1 MTRENA
7 TGMRL
12 LAMLAGVSLAVS
24 ACGGGG
30 GSSMAPPSQPDPV
43 DLSMVTPGHMA
54 LPAGTIEIVAG
65 MSMDHGDVTFL
76 CAPDDGNCTVMVA
89 ADGTVTSTGG
99 TVTAMDSPAYTMRL
113 AADGQ
118 RTAASNAIMAA
129 KTAADA
135 LSTVSTDVEIAAVEA
150 LIATAK
156 TAVTN
161 ATALSMAD
169 VAALNSRIA
178 AVETTISDVR
188 MAIADG
194 LAEGMRVAMAIGP
207 DSTRA
212 DADGNADG
220 QPASLHDRCRHGDHH
235 DSPIRPMT

>member
-1 MTRENA
+1 MIRENA
-7 TGMRL
+7 KGMRL
-12 LAMLAGVSLAVS
+12 LAMLAGVALAVS

-65 MSMDHGDVTFL
+65 MSMDHGDVTFM

-135 LSTVSTDVEIAAVEA
+135 LSTVSTDEEIAAAEA

-156 TAVTN
+156 TAVMN

-169 VAALNSRIA
+169 VATLNSRIA
-178 AVETTISDVR
+178 AVEDDR
-188 MAIADG
+188 LGCQDG
-194 LAEGMRVAMAIGP
+194 DRRWARRRHAGRHGHWPRQHAGG
-207 DSTRA
+207 RRRQR
-212 DADGNADG
+212 GW

-235 DSPIRPMT
+235 GTRYR